1 MNTNA
6 AQSGRIL
13 FAVLEHVNPCQQE
26 LAQTPKGK
34 TMRAVFG
41 LVLIVGM
48 GLAGF
53 AIYMVQGY
61 FQEQNNN
68 LRLQRAALEQA
79 VPTVDVY
86 AVNRVMEHGEQI
98 TAEDVVVIRYAEPF
112 LPEGAFRTI
121 EELFSEGPDELRVVT
136 RQMEPNE
143 LILAVKVTDP
153 GEVAGISALLARG
166 MRAFTIE
173 VDVSSGVSGFLNPGD
188 RVDVYWTGRAQGLG
202 NNGEV
207 TKLIEEGVQLVAVD
221 QTSES
226 GRTGA
231 TIARTV
237 TVQVSPNQVA
247 ALAQAQATGNLS
259 LSLVGRTDDTV
270 SGAIEVDQASLLGIV
285 QQEPAPEVQA
295 ARECTIRTRRGAEVI
310 DIPIPCTN

>member
-1 MNTNA
+1 
-6 AQSGRIL
+6 
-13 FAVLEHVNPCQQE
+13 
-26 LAQTPKGK
+26 
-34 TMRAVFG
+34 MRAVFG

-68 LRLQRAALEQA
+68 LGLQRAALAQA

-98 TAEDVVVIRYAEPF
+98 TAEDIIVIKYAEPF
-112 LPEGAFRTI
+112 LPEGAFRTE
-121 EELFSEGPDELRVVT
+121 EELFSGGPEELRVVT

-143 LILAVKVTDP
+143 VILAAKVTEP

-188 RVDVYWTGRAQGLG
+188 RVDVYWTGRIQGVGNG

-259 LSLVGRTDDTV
+259 LSLVGRLDDTV

-285 QQEPAPEVQA
+285 QQAPAPEIEA
-295 ARECTIRTRRGAEVI
+295 ERECSIRTRRGAEVI